1 MSSRRI
7 LTLLFLGCS
16 AALLAFL
23 LLASWRQANPD
34 WKPYQLRYYRLLAEK
49 TGKPEVARTP
59 LGIKQIYLPELG
71 RTDRCVTC
79 HLGVDHPKMADAPQP
94 FRTHP
99 DYQTHPVEQY
109 GCTVCHGGQGMA
121 LTKRDAHGFVKHWER
136 PLFPKPMMTAS
147 CLYCH
152 EQVDGLKG
160 AERLVLAKQL
170 FDRLGCIGC
179 HAVNGWGGPVST
191 DLAMVA
197 YKPLDEFDFRYV
209 EGVHAGFT
217 WNFEHFKDPQR
228 VNPGDPVNNVPPT
241 PMPQYGLT
249 DDEAWDLTA
258 LVFGFWREDIPW
270 KYRAKAKAPSAPPPA
285 YASAAEHGRA
295 VFQKYGCVGCHGIEG
310 RGGVKNPNAVTGE
323 EVPPLTYVAQGFT
336 KDQLQMLIRAGR
348 YPTKAN
354 PRGPTPPL
362 WMPTWKD
369 KIAEDELE
377 ALVEYVVSLYPP
389 EAS

>member
-170 FDRLGCIGC
+170 FDRLGCIFF
-179 HAVNGWGGPVST
+179 HSVN
-191 DLAMVA
+191 
-197 YKPLDEFDFRYV
+197 
-209 EGVHAGFT
+209 
-217 WNFEHFKDPQR
+217 
-228 VNPGDPVNNVPPT
+228 
-241 PMPQYGLT
+241 
-249 DDEAWDLTA
+249 
-258 LVFGFWREDIPW
+258 
-270 KYRAKAKAPSAPPPA
+270 
-285 YASAAEHGRA
+285 
-295 VFQKYGCVGCHGIEG
+295 
-310 RGGVKNPNAVTGE
+310 RGGGGV
-323 EVPPLTYVAQGFT
+323 
-336 KDQLQMLIRAGR
+336 
-348 YPTKAN
+348 
-354 PRGPTPPL
+354 
-362 WMPTWKD
+362 
-369 KIAEDELE
+369 
-377 ALVEYVVSLYPP
+377 
-389 EAS
+389 